1 MKKFIISES
10 ELTKIIQKSIE
21 KQLNEDNFTEEVIEG
36 ADENENDIISK
47 DELHKHFD
55 EDGDGTVT
63 PDEYDDHIRKHIRKE
78 LKK

>member
-47 DELHKHFD
+47 DE
-55 EDGDGTVT
+55 
-63 PDEYDDHIRKHIRKE
+63 
-78 LKK
+78 

>member
-36 ADENENDIISK
+36 AISK